1 MRLSTLLLTTLLLS
15 VVLSATEGTP
25 KIELKTT
32 DLPATAVVPVEVNAT
47 KVFEEKVRLRQERL
61 EQRRQDKIADYKQRL
76 MATDRELSSESSWL
90 KSYSS
95 YLIYIDV
102 KRDLNALKER
112 IAKLTAD
119 GDTISERDEV
129 AALLAKEKILTEQIN
144 LLRGHG
150 ETPFSTL
157 MKPEEIGARPIIQ
170 NPLELFNG
178 ISFNKHLKEMF
189 ESYKKRQGELRQI
202 VILLR
207 KKEGLYK
214 ELLTVDENEN
224 YTQRYI
230 EISSQL
236 EKFETALETVDA
248 TLQVYEQRIDEI
260 TQSVKKEIKAQLYK
274 MLNITIII
282 IILSLIFFLSKR
294 VVKKYII
301 DNERFYMANKIINF
315 TNFTLILIILLF
327 NYIENVN
334 YLVTV
339 LGFAS
344 AGIAIAMK
352 DWFMSMLGWLVIVLG
367 GSIHVGDRVRVD
379 KEGMKYVGDVLDI
392 SLLRITILEDITLT
406 SYMQNRRAGRI
417 VFIPNNYIFTQ
428 MIANYTHSSLKTVWD
443 GIDITITFES
453 NHKKAM
459 HIAKDVTRKYSK
471 GYTDITRK
479 QLNKLRDK
487 YSLKNTNV
495 EPRIFSFVEENGIC
509 ISAWYLTNAY
519 ATLTLRSVIST
530 EILDAYLLEDDIEI
544 AYPTQKLH
552 LKSVDKHEPPFDTG
566 ADQV

>member
-495 EPRIFSFVEENGIC
+495 EPRIFSFIEPNGVQ

-530 EILDAYLLEDDIEI
+530 EILDAYLLEDDIQI
-544 AYPTQKLH
+544 AYPTQRLH
-552 LKSVDKHEPPFDTG
+552 LQNEKKHEPPFDTG
-566 ADQV
+566 ADVV

>member
-1 MRLSTLLLTTLLLS
+1 MMRQLLWIVLFGATLLAVDGVPAQDANTT
-15 VVLSATEGTP
+15 
-25 KIELKTT
+25 I
-32 DLPATAVVPVEVNAT
+32 LPVSIEVNAT
-47 KVFEEKVRLRQERL
+47 MLKMEKERL
-61 EQRRQDKIADYKQRL
+61 QKERHEKKRQDRIARYKDKL
-76 MATDRELSSESSWL
+76 MQTDNELSKESVWL

-95 YLIYIDV
+95 YLVYLDV
-102 KRDLNALKER
+102 KQDLEALKKR
-112 IAKLTAD
+112 IAKLSKV
-119 GDTISERDEV
+119 GDTISEKDEV
-129 AALLAKEKILTEQIN
+129 AALHAKEKILTEQIN
-144 LLRGHG
+144 LLKGQG
-150 ETPFSTL
+150 ETPFSSL
-157 MKPEEIGARPIIQ
+157 MKPEEIGARPVID

-178 ISFNKHLKEMF
+178 FSFNKHLNETF
-189 ESYKKRQGELRQI
+189 SRYKKRQGELRKI

-214 ELLTVDENEN
+214 KLLTLDENEN
-224 YTQRYI
+224 YTRRYI
-230 EISSQL
+230 EIASQL
-236 EKFETALETVDA
+236 DKFETALETVDA
-248 TLQVYEQRIDEI
+248 TAQVYEKRIEEI
-260 TQSVKKEIKAQLYK
+260 VQGVRKDIKAQLYK

-282 IILSLIFFLSKR
+282 IVLSLIFFISKHM
-294 VVKKYII
+294 VKRYII

-327 NYIENVN
+327 NYIENVD

-379 KEGMKYVGDVLDI
+379 KEGMRYVGDVLDI
-392 SLLRITILEDITLT
+392 SLIRITILEDITLT
-406 SYMQNRRAGRI
+406 SYKANRRAGRI
-417 VFIPNNYIFTQ
+417 IFIPNNYIFTQ

-443 GIDITITFES
+443 GVDITITFES

-459 HIAKDVTRKYSK
+459 HIAKEVTRKYSK

-495 EPRIFSFVEENGIC
+495 EPRIFSFIEPNGVN

-530 EILDAYLLEDDIEI
+530 EILDAFLLEDDIQI
-544 AYPTQKLH
+544 AYPTQMLH
-552 LKSVDKHEPPFDTG
+552 LSDADKERPPFDAG
-566 ADQV
+566 DSLV